1 MPQVNVCAIRLFE
14 INSEI
19 VSYFSGKHA
28 VLLSVFDIKI
38 SAKSI
43 GGKIEY
49 KGSFDLM
56 YYKSIVWVFIGIEY
70 CLKDKGVKL
79 NDFNSKFWKFVSL
92 KQKVLKLAN
101 SCPVSQSIK
110 IEQETRI
117 HGHCR
122 LFQKVCVPALKWLE
136 D

>member
-38 SAKSI
+38 SAKSR
-43 GGKIEY
+43 GGKIED
-49 KGSFDLM
+49 K
-56 YYKSIVWVFIGIEY
+56 VWVFIGIIY

-136 D
+136 E

>member
-1 MPQVNVCAIRLFE
+1 M
-14 INSEI
+14 
-19 VSYFSGKHA
+19 
-28 VLLSVFDIKI
+28 
-38 SAKSI
+38 
-43 GGKIEY
+43 
-49 KGSFDLM
+49 
-56 YYKSIVWVFIGIEY
+56 
-70 CLKDKGVKL
+70 

-117 HGHCR
+117 FRHYQ

-136 D
+136 EKG